1 MQLEIVNKTAGLSV
15 KERESFHYVNVNDVK
30 LVTSVNCCMYF
41 KINILKFRDHLI
53 S

>member
-15 KERESFHYVNVNDVK
+15 KERESFHYVNDVK
-30 LVTSVNCCMYF
+30 LVTSVKCCMYF